1 MGFKVNILLYE
12 KKKGRGDLLVCMS
25 VVLQFP
31 LKIKVI

>member
-12 KKKGRGDLLVCMS
+12 KRGRGDLLVCLS